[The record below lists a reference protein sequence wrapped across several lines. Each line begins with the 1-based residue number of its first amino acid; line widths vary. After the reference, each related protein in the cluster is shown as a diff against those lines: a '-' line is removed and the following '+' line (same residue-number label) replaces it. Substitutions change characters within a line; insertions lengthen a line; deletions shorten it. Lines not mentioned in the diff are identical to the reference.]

1 MRAKRPDPI
10 EDDSAAGTP
19 AASSTAHDSAAGTPA
34 ASSTALE
41 APSDGAE
48 RAHVRF
54 EPEGQEVRVPTGT
67 PVFDAASWNGIAID
81 STCGGHGT
89 CKKCKV
95 RVVEGELPISTVDPR
110 AFSPDELNDGW
121 RLACRAP
128 ARGDLVIEV
137 PPLQTRPKAAL
148 VGVGR
153 HVILRPSVQK
163 RHIVL
168 EEPSLEDQ
176 RSDLERIMEALDD
189 LEPRVELPVLRTLG
203 KVLRDS
209 NFDVTAVVCD
219 DLLIDIEP
227 GDTSTRRF
235 ALAFDLGTTT
245 VVATL
250 LDLETGQPAAVESML
265 NRQQPFGADVI
276 SRVSATML
284 DEGALDALQ
293 ARAQETLAQLT
304 EEVCAEA
311 GVDPGEVYEI
321 TICGNVTM
329 TQMALGMDPEPLSMA
344 PFIVTTHEFPQL
356 LAADLG
362 IPVHARAPAFVFPSL
377 GAYVGGDIVAGML
390 ATGLTRDKRIRLF
403 IDVGTNSE
411 IALGSQEGVVATAA
425 PAGPAFEAAQIRC
438 GMRAAEGAIEGVAL
452 GDDLTLE
459 VIGDTDPVGLCG
471 SGLVDAV
478 SELVRTGLLDHSGR
492 FVTDDEASELS
503 PSLAPRLTKI
513 GEERVFVLAW
523 KGGDDPANSVY
534 LTQRDIRELQFAKA
548 SIATGWK
555 ILFGE
560 LGMEP
565 EDVSQVLLAGSFG
578 QYLSPASAV
587 RIGLVPR
594 VALTRIVSAGNVA
607 GEGAKIA
614 ALSLRERAEARSIL
628 GEVRYVELSGR
639 SDFNDAFIDQLAFPG

>member
-1 MRAKRPDPI
+1 VRASSQPP
-10 EDDSAAGTP
+10 EQVQDDSAAGTP
-19 AASSTAHDSAAGTPA
+19 AASSTAVQAPA
-34 ASSTALE
+34 
-41 APSDGAE
+41 DGAE

-54 EPEGQEVRVPTGT
+54 EPEGQEVRVPAGT

-95 RVVEGELPISTVDPR
+95 RVLEGELPVSAVDPR
-110 AFSPDELNDGW
+110 AFTPEELNDGW

-128 ARGDLVIEV
+128 ARGELAIEV

-163 RHIVL
+163 RHLVL

-176 RSDLERIMEALDD
+176 RSDLQRVLDALDD

-203 KVLRDS
+203 KLLREHG
-209 NFDVTAVVCD
+209 FDVTAVVCD

-227 GDTSTRRF
+227 GDTTARRF
-235 ALAFDLGTTT
+235 AMAFDLGTTT
-245 VVATL
+245 VVANL
-250 LDLETGQPAAVESML
+250 LDLETGQPMAVKSML

-304 EEVCAEA
+304 HEVCAEV

-329 TQMALGMDPEPLSMA
+329 TQLALGMDPEPLSMA
-344 PFIVTTHEFPQL
+344 PFIVTTHEFPHL

-362 IPVHARAPAFVFPSL
+362 VPVHARAPAFVFPSL
-377 GAYVGGDIVAGML
+377 GAYVGGDIVSGML

-411 IALGSQEGVVATAA
+411 IALGNQDGVVATAA

-438 GMRAAEGAIEGVAL
+438 GMRAADGAIEGVAL
-452 GDDLTLE
+452 TEEVALE
-459 VIGDTDPVGLCG
+459 VIADVEPIGVCG

-478 SELVRTGLLDHSGR
+478 AELVRIGLLDHSGR
-492 FVTDDEASELS
+492 FVDDETAAGIS

-513 GEERVFVLAW
+513 GDERVFVLSW
-523 KGGDDPANSVY
+523 KGDDPAASVY

-565 EDVSQVLLAGSFG
+565 EEVSQVLLAGSFG
-578 QYLSPASAV
+578 QYLSPAAAV
-587 RIGLVPR
+587 KIGLVPR
-594 VALTRIVSAGNVA
+594 IALPRIVSAGNVA
-607 GEGAKIA
+607 GEGSKIA
-614 ALSLRERAEARSIL
+614 ALSLRERAEARSIVN
-628 GEVRYVELSGR
+628 EVRYVELSGR
-639 SDFNDAFIDQLAFPG
+639 ADFNDAFIDQLAFPG